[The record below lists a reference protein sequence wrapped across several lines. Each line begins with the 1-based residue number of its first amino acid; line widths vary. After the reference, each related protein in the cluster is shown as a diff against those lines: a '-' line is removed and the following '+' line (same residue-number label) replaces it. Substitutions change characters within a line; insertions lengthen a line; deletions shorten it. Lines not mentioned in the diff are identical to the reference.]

1 MGAEEQDSPP
11 LRPSIESLSISV
23 SDKMRIAILGIK
35 GVPGHHGVEVVV
47 DSLLPHLAA
56 LGHEITVYG
65 YSSYTEPMDDYKGAR
80 IRTVKG
86 SSAKNLEMISH
97 MWKSSLE
104 VRRDRYDIVHIHSTD
119 PCLLAWLP
127 RPRLGTVA
135 TSHGQ
140 AYVRKKW
147 GWFAR
152 NMSKVAEKIYMRT
165 PDIITSVSRPLCD
178 YYREKYGKDVIYIPN
193 GIKVRGEPSEEWL
206 AKWGLRNR
214 GYLFCSAG
222 RIERTKGLD
231 TLLDAYRLA
240 NPGMPLVVAGG
251 GSASDFAYFDEL
263 KARAPEGVVFTGF
276 LTGDEFFS
284 LYAYAG
290 VFVFP
295 SEYEAM
301 SIALLEGMSFG
312 VPTLYSDI
320 PENEAVAGGF
330 GYPFTVSDPGS
341 LAERLEYVV
350 DNIEE
355 ARKLGLEA
363 KEHIARN
370 HSWPTIAGLYDRI
383 YRKLSES
390 GGDA

>member
-1 MGAEEQDSPP
+1 
-11 LRPSIESLSISV
+11 
-23 SDKMRIAILGIK
+23 MRIAILGTK

-47 DSLLPHLAA
+47 DSLLPHLTS

-65 YSSYTEPMDDYKGAR
+65 YGSYTEPIDDYHGAR
-80 IRTVKG
+80 VKTVAG
-86 SSAKNLEMISH
+86 SSRKNLEMISH

-104 VRRDRYDIVHIHSTD
+104 ARRGRYDIVHIHSTD

-127 RPRLGTVA
+127 RPKYGVVA

-147 GWFAR
+147 GWFAKG
-152 NMSKVAEKIYMRT
+152 MSRVAERFFIRL
-165 PDIITSVSRPLCD
+165 PDVVTSVSKPLCE
-178 YYREKYGKDVIYIPN
+178 YYERKYGKEVLYIPN
-193 GIKVRGEPSEEWL
+193 GIEVRGIPSEHWL
-206 AKWGLRNR
+206 GKWKLGRE
-214 GYLFCSAG
+214 GYIFCSAG

-231 TLLDAYRLA
+231 ALLDGYGLA
-240 NPGMPLVVAGG
+240 APGMPLVIAGG

-312 VPTLYSDI
+312 VPTIYSDI
-320 PENEAVAGGF
+320 PENEAVANGF
-330 GYPFTVSDPGS
+330 GYSFTVSDPES
-341 LAERLEYVV
+341 LAERLGYVL
-350 DNIEE
+350 DHMDE
-355 ARKLGLEA
+355 ARTLGMKA
-363 KEHIARN
+363 REHIGKG
-370 HSWPTIAGLYDRI
+370 HSWPAIAALYDQI
-383 YRKLSES
+383 YRGLARSE
-390 GGDA
+390 GA